1 MNKAIEGN
9 MDIIKSAARLKTSAN
24 KVYKQKLTFLPLND
38 TSSMLQLFLS
48 LHVFAAKRFQLTF

>member
-38 TSSMLQLFLS
+38 TPSMLQFFYRCMFLPRNVS
-48 LHVFAAKRFQLTF
+48 N